1 LPCIHGLDNNNC
13 PICRIT
19 KATVPRTPV
28 LNNAA
33 KIENLRPENPFF
45 KKYLSNKNQTEE
57 YLTKSNKLLQPHLIN
72 PLPTPNLINTLPN
85 FESKEL
91 ITKLDELDIERLDTY
106 RVSKKVK
113 LEKPN
118 LKLDD
123 D

>member
-1 LPCIHGLDNNNC
+1 M
-13 PICRIT
+13 T

-45 KKYLSNKNQTEE
+45 KKHLSNKNRTEE

-72 PLPTPNLINTLPN
+72 PLPTPNLINTVPN

-91 ITKLDELDIERLDTY
+91 RTKLNELDIEKLDTY
-106 RVSKKVK
+106 GVSKKVK